1 MLNVKLKS
9 DIDSIFS
16 FIRIS
21 NLLYSLVRI
30 IKEKVERAQFVSR
43 SNRFVVQCVVDEKA
57 ITAYLPN
64 PGRLW
69 ELLIPGCTLY
79 LKRNSGAAKIPYTVM
94 AVEKNSI
101 PVMLHTHLTND
112 VVEMLL
118 RRQLVPGLK
127 DAEIVRR
134 EATFG
139 DSRFDFL
146 LQRKGK
152 EFVLEVKNCTLFHD
166 ELAMFPDAV
175 TERGSRHLRGLLE
188 LQQKGVDAGVLF
200 VVQWPRAQYFMPE
213 YHTDFEFSKVFLKCR
228 DTIFLKAIGLT
239 WQADLSL
246 DDHINELTI
255 PWEVIEKKAHDSG
268 CYIVILHLEKET
280 EIAIGELGTVFFR
293 KGYYLYAGSA
303 KKALTKRLERHQR
316 LRKNLFWHID
326 YLREKAAF
334 HKGLPIRT
342 SEDIECAL
350 AAGLQQITDWSIPRF
365 GCSDCSCKSHLFG
378 MDEDPV
384 KSPAFIEMLYNYR
397 IKMVE
402 DKLGNSMTR
411 ST

>member
-1 MLNVKLKS
+1 MQNVKLKI
-9 DIDSIFS
+9 DIDSVFIF
-16 FIRIS
+16 IQMP
-21 NLLYSLVRI
+21 NLLYSLVQI
-30 IKEKVERAQFVSR
+30 IKERVEKVQFVSR
-43 SNRFVVQCVVDEKA
+43 PNRFVVQCVRDGKA

-79 LKRNSGAAKIPYTVM
+79 LKQNSSAAKIPYTVM
-94 AVEKNSI
+94 AVEKDSI

-112 VVEMLL
+112 VVETLL
-118 RRQLVPGLK
+118 GKHLVPGLE

-134 EATFG
+134 EVTFG

-146 LQRKGK
+146 LQRNGK
-152 EFVLEVKNCTLFHD
+152 ELVVEVKNCTLFHNR
-166 ELAMFPDAV
+166 LAMFPDAV

-188 LQQKGVDAGVLF
+188 LNEHGMDTGVLF
-200 VVQWPRAQYFMPE
+200 VVQWPRARYFMPE

-228 DTIFLKAIGLT
+228 DTIFIKPIGLT
-239 WQADLSL
+239 WQRDLSL
-246 DDHINELTI
+246 DDHVRELKI
-255 PWEVIEKKAHDSG
+255 PWDMIEKKVRDSG
-268 CYIVILHLEKET
+268 CYIVILHLERDT
-280 EIAIGELGTVFFR
+280 EISIGELGNISFR

-326 YLREKAAF
+326 YLREKASF
-334 HKGLPIRT
+334 YKGLPIRT

-350 AAGLQQITDWSIPRF
+350 AAGLQKIANWSIPGF

-378 MDEDPV
+378 MDENPV
-384 KSPAFIEMLYNYR
+384 KSTRFIEMLYNYR
-397 IKMVE
+397 IKSVE
-402 DKLGNSMTR
+402 EELKDANN
-411 ST
+411 

>member
-1 MLNVKLKS
+1 M
-9 DIDSIFS
+9 
-16 FIRIS
+16 S

-30 IKEKVERAQFVSR
+30 IKEKIEQAQFVSR
-43 SNRFVVQCVVDEKA
+43 PNRFVVQCVCDEKI

-69 ELLIPGCTLY
+69 ELLMPRCTLY
-79 LKRNSGAAKIPYTVM
+79 LRRNTSAPKIPYTVM
-94 AVEKNSI
+94 AVKKDGI

-112 VVEMLL
+112 VVETLL
-118 RRQLVPGLK
+118 RKRLVPGLEN
-127 DAEIVRR
+127 AEIIRR

-146 LQRKGK
+146 LQREGS
-152 EFVLEVKNCTLFHD
+152 EFVLEVKSCTLFHD
-166 ELAMFPDAV
+166 RLAMFPDAV
-175 TERGSRHLRGLLE
+175 TQRGSRHLRGLLE
-188 LQQKGVDAGVLF
+188 LQRKGVAAGALF

-228 DTIFLKAIGLT
+228 DTIFMKAIGLT
-239 WQADLSL
+239 WQRDLSL
-246 DDHINELTI
+246 DDHIKELAI
-255 PWEVIEKKAHDSG
+255 PWETIERKTHDSG
-268 CYIVILHLEKET
+268 CYIVILRLEKET
-280 EIAIGELGTVFFR
+280 EITVGELGNIVFR

-326 YLREKAAF
+326 YLREKASF
-334 HKGLPIRT
+334 YKGLPIRT

-350 AAGLQQITDWSIPRF
+350 AAGIQKMTDWSIRGF

-378 MDEDPV
+378 MNEDPV

-397 IKMVE
+397 IKTVE
-402 DKLGNSMTR
+402 DELGNSTTC